1 MAILL
6 GIDTGGTYTDA
17 ALFDDTRG
25 VLASAKA
32 LTTKHDL
39 SIGIRNAIDAVL
51 PAVAPDIGMVSI
63 STTLATNALVEGQGS
78 SIGLLLI
85 GYSPDALDIAGL
97 RQALGGDPVA
107 FIPGGHD
114 VYGDEQQPLDIDAAR
129 RAILSCAPRVA
140 AFAVSGYFSVR
151 NPAHELAVRDLAR
164 ELTGL
169 PVTCGHELTQNLNAP
184 RRALTVVLNARLISL
199 LQQLILAVRGILA
212 ERGIHAPLMVVKG
225 DGSLISADMAL
236 QRPVETILSG
246 PAASVVG
253 AHYLSGERDVFVVD
267 MGGTTSD
274 IALLHNGRPVLNSNG
289 AVVGGWQTM
298 VEAVAVHTF
307 GLGGDSEVRLDDR
320 EELVV
325 GPRRVV
331 PLSLLARQHPQVIE
345 LLREQAHKP
354 MPDGTDGLF
363 ALPLR
368 SLERSRET
376 LSDEQLA
383 AWQTISRGI
392 IPLAE
397 LLADPRTA
405 YFQRRTLMY
414 LVERGLVALSGFTP
428 TDSAHVL
435 GFQADWSLEAA
446 QLGAEVWARRM
457 VAAGKTGADSGP
469 QFCQQVMRQVVLQA
483 GRALVTVALA
493 EMSPAQGAISVHSPL
508 NAALSL
514 QGHDGLRRVFVDAAL
529 NGTVASATTAESD
542 DGLLDVTLA
551 LRRPVVAIGAPVPTY
566 FPVVAQRLHTRL
578 CIPEHAGIANAVGAV
593 VGGVMQTVRAI
604 IRPIEGEGYRVHL
617 PNAVHTLPNLAE
629 AVEVSLKATAELAE
643 AQARRSGAGAVS
655 VETRRDDHIV
665 RVKHDDD
672 TYEEVFLECEVV
684 STAIG
689 RPMLGQGTE
698 HRAEE

>member
-17 ALFDDTRG
+17 ALFDDAHG

-39 SIGIRNAIDAVL
+39 SIGIRNAIQSVVRIDPQA
-51 PAVAPDIGMVSI
+51 IGMVSI

-78 SIGLLLI
+78 SIALLLI
-85 GYSPDALDIAGL
+85 GYPADALDLAGL
-97 RQALGGDPVA
+97 RQALGNDPVA
-107 FIPGGHD
+107 FIAGGHD
-114 VYGDEQQPLDIDAAR
+114 VYGDEQQPLDLAAAR
-129 RAILSCAPRVA
+129 RAILACAPRAA

-169 PVTCGHELTQNLNAP
+169 PVTCGHELTRNLNAP

-199 LQQLILAVRGILA
+199 LQQLILAVRAILA
-212 ERGIHAPLMVVKG
+212 EQRIHAPLMVVKG
-225 DGSLISADMAL
+225 DGSLVSAEVAL

-274 IALLHNGRPVLNSNG
+274 IALLRNGRPVLNPAG

-307 GLGGDSEVRLDDR
+307 GLGGDSEVRLDDHD
-320 EELVV
+320 ELMV
-325 GPRRVV
+325 GPRRVT
-331 PLSLLARQHPQVIE
+331 PLSLLAHQHPHVLE
-345 LLREQAHKP
+345 VLRSQSRKP
-354 MPDGTDGLF
+354 APDGGDAQF

-368 SLERSRET
+368 SPEASRET
-376 LSDEQLA
+376 LSEEHLA
-383 AWQTISRGI
+383 LWRVIAQGVA
-392 IPLAE
+392 PLTE
-397 LLADPRTA
+397 LLSNPRTA
-405 YFQRRTLMY
+405 YFQRRALLY

-446 QLGAEVWARRM
+446 QLGAEIWARRLSSM
-457 VAAGKTGADSGP
+457 GKRVASGP
-469 QFCQQVMRQVVLQA
+469 QFSQQVMHQVVLQA
-483 GRALVTVALA
+483 GRSLVSVALA
-493 EMSPAQGAISVHSPL
+493 EMLPQHKAISLRSPSSAAHSL
-508 NAALSL
+508 ET
-514 QGHDGLRRVFVDAAL
+514 HDGLRRVFVDAAL
-529 NGTVASATTAESD
+529 NGAGPTLPHSDIES
-542 DGLLDVTLA
+542 LLDVTLA

-566 FPVVAQRLHTRL
+566 FPIVAQRLHTRL

-593 VGGVMQTVRAI
+593 VGGVMQTARAI

-617 PNAVHTLPNLAE
+617 PDAVRTLPTLEE
-629 AVEVSLKATAELAE
+629 AVVDAQQVTAELAE
-643 AQARRSGAGAVS
+643 AQARQAGAGHVT
-655 VETRRDDHIV
+655 VETQRNDHIV
-665 RVKHDDD
+665 RVKRDDD
-672 TYEEVFLECEVV
+672 VYEEVFLECEIV
-684 STAIG
+684 STALG
-689 RPMLGQGTE
+689 RPLVGHTSEVGDGING
-698 HRAEE
+698 